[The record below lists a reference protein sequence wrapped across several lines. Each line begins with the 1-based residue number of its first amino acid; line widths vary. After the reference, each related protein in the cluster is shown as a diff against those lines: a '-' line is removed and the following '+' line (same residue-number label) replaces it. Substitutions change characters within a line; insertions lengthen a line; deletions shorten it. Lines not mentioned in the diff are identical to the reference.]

1 MSYTAANLT
10 GKVYWPEVEN
20 SGEWSWKESHTV
32 TIGRGTNV
40 KAIRL
45 PQYKHQSF
53 VVDYLLVS
61 ANYSLTRSGK
71 LHITINSTDGDIEF
85 NDEFHFTGTETYLE
99 AIKFNVNKTDED
111 GDATSDTINITY
123 TSTMPTD
130 DQTKMTFTVT
140 NTQT

>member
-1 MSYTAANLT
+1 M
-10 GKVYWPEVEN
+10 
-20 SGEWSWKESHTV
+20 
-32 TIGRGTNV
+32 
-40 KAIRL
+40 
-45 PQYKHQSF
+45 
-53 VVDYLLVS
+53 DYLLVS

-123 TSTMPTD
+123 TSTMPVD
-130 DQTKMTFTVT
+130 DQTKMTFTVK
-140 NTQT
+140 NKQT